1 MEGLLRLLDLAL
13 KIDTVTDMKTS
24 IMNTFSCYMKVCPRS
39 SSLVTESHPMFTLPA
54 VCLAMHWQ
62 ALKLVTS
69 NLPDGEEQM
78 ARCQELRLFLK
89 TNLIKGSARYERAMK
104 QAKQKAGG
112 SGEADTLHLLLFLA
126 NPLEIDMRVFR
137 TFRDQMQDDATFVTG
152 AGCPCR
158 LPAHSWRAYLSC
170 SKEVLIQ
177 LLDRACEMYHDEW

>member
-1 MEGLLRLLDLAL
+1 MAVRGGAR
-13 KIDTVTDMKTS
+13 
-24 IMNTFSCYMKVCPRS
+24 PR
-39 SSLVTESHPMFTLPA
+39 
-54 VCLAMHWQ
+54 
-62 ALKLVTS
+62 
-69 NLPDGEEQM
+69 EEQM